1 MKSKV
6 ISITFLLL
14 LLASVGL
21 LIYGNDGTN
30 NENRTAATMPPINA
44 QTVFSGEFASG
55 TEGYINDR
63 IGFRNDM
70 IDISKQIS
78 SLKGIPS
85 PDGKIVRANM
95 DIGTGAK
102 QGSDILVV
110 NNKIMEMFSKKA
122 NYADE
127 YAAAINS
134 YAKKLD
140 ENIKLYAMLVPTQ
153 LEFEDPIYS
162 NLEDSQKDAIDEIY
176 SKLDKRVE
184 TVNVYDTLKSHMGEY
199 IYFRTD
205 HHWTMLGAY
214 YGYKKFCI
222 QTNQAYVEIEDFE
235 KNEIEDFIGY
245 LYAFA
250 NSPEISNYPDTI
262 EWYDV
267 NKEKNISWH
276 MTSFRNGKPHSYKSV
291 LYDKQKKDY
300 DFFLGSDHPLACYT
314 NSLLPDG
321 KTIMIICDSYAN
333 VLAPWLMNN
342 YKNVILINPRS
353 YEQNLEVSLEKYKPD
368 EVMILNYIFSTSFKD
383 YCNILTNLY

>member
-14 LLASVGL
+14 LSVSIAL
-21 LIYGNDGTN
+21 LVYGNDGTN
-30 NENRTAATMPPINA
+30 NENRAAQTMPPINA
-44 QTVFSGEFASG
+44 DTIFSGEFASG
-55 TEGYINDR
+55 IEGYIDDR
-63 IGFRNDM
+63 MGFRNN
-70 IDISKQIS
+70 IIGISKQIS
-78 SLKGIPS
+78 SYKGISS

-122 NYADE
+122 IYADE
-127 YAAAINS
+127 YAEAVNS
-134 YAKKLD
+134 YAKKLN
-140 ENIKLYAMLVPTQ
+140 ENIKLYTMLVPTQ

-162 NLEDSQKDAIDEIY
+162 NLQDSQKEAIDEIY
-176 SKLDKRVE
+176 GKLDNRVE
-184 TVNVYDTLKSHMGEY
+184 TINVYDTLKSHIGEY

-214 YGYKKFCI
+214 YGYKKFCLETE
-222 QTNQAYVEIEDFE
+222 QNYVEISNFE

-250 NSPEISNYPDTI
+250 DSPEISQYPDTI

-267 NKEKNISWH
+267 NAEKNISWH
-276 MTSFRNGKPHSYKSV
+276 MTSFRNGKPHNYKSV
-291 LYDKQKKDY
+291 LYDKSKKDY

-314 NSLLPDG
+314 NKNLPEG

-333 VLAPWLMNN
+333 VFAPWLMNN

-353 YEQNLEVSLEKYKPD
+353 YEQNLSISLEEYKPD
-368 EVMILNYIFSTSFKD
+368 EIMILNYIFSTSFKD
-383 YCNILTNLY
+383 YCDILTNLY